1 MKKCK
6 YCQSDIDSKAKIC
19 PHCRKKQSH
28 TGIILFTIISIIII
42 ACAGLYIII
51 DYLMSNSLSS
61 MDETFLKD
69 DAYSFSIDYINNC
82 IELESISYDVK
93 SYWYDS
99 IHEDKYNGDINE
111 AVNQALEDNK
121 VKVQNQKDKYDS
133 MRTSYTKII
142 DSKCKSDFCI
152 KIKDNVKGAYKA
164 YKKEYILAINPSG
177 SYYDYSK
184 DLKEIHSEVAEYF
197 EELDILLGIT
207 NE

>member
-51 DYLMSNSLSS
+51 DYLMSNNLSS

-69 DAYSFSIDYINNC
+69 DAYSFTIDYINNC
-82 IELESISYDVK
+82 AELEKIANEVK
-93 SYWYDS
+93 TYWYDS

-111 AVNQALEDNK
+111 AIEQALEDNQ
-121 VKVQNQKDKYDS
+121 VKVQNQKDNYDS

-142 DSKCKSDFCI
+142 NSKCKTDYCI
-152 KIKDNVKGAYKA
+152 EIKDNVKNAYKA
-164 YKKEYILAINPSG
+164 YKKFYSLTIKPYG

-184 DLKEIHSEVAEYF
+184 DLKKIDSEAAECF
-197 EELDILLGIT
+197 DELDTLLGIT